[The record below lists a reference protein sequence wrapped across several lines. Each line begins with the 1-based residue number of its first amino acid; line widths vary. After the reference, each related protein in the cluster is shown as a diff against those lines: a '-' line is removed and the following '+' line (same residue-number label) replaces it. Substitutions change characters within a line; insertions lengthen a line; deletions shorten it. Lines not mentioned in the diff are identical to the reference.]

1 MPRREMLS
9 VPLPSSLLRRLVF
22 TLRFFLGLSSL
33 LTIAVIGCAL
43 PEREHVDPIAIKTD
57 VLGCDNVMATGTL
70 INDFQ
75 TDASGTLTVQWVD
88 FFGDIYYEQSEG
100 PFDVPAGSRT
110 DWTIHVAEDI
120 DAPGH
125 CTVELEFR
133 G

>member
-1 MPRREMLS
+1 MPRREILN
-9 VPLPSSLLRRLVF
+9 VPLPSSLLRRPAF
-22 TLRFFLGLSSL
+22 TLRFFLGLTGL
-33 LTIAVIGCAL
+33 LAIAVIGCSL

-57 VLGCDNVMATGTL
+57 LLGCDNVAATGTL

-75 TDASGTLTVQWVD
+75 QDASGTLTVRWVD

-100 PFDVPAGSRT
+100 PFDVPAGGRT

-125 CTVELEFR
+125 CRVELEFR